1 MSWVAWRDAWDQAL
15 YAAGRGFYV
24 TRGGPAAHFTT
35 AAHGPSGAVLA
46 EALLRLW
53 ERHRPGTL
61 PSLVVDV
68 GAGRGELATQLA
80 SSLEPPSVGVGGP
93 RVLAVDVV
101 ERPEELDER
110 VEWLRSPGGARLPD
124 RLTDLAEAL
133 VVAHEWLDVVPCTIA
148 EVRSDGVL
156 VEVLVD
162 PATGAERLGPPLSD
176 EDLEWADL
184 HWPDREPGD
193 RVEIGA
199 TRDAAWADLV
209 SRVGSGLLVAVD
221 YGHSSSERP
230 SGGTL
235 AAYQEGRQR
244 HPVPDGTCDL
254 TAHVAMDSL
263 DADEVTLQRPL
274 LRSLGVTGAL
284 PDHALAQRDPLGY
297 LRALERAS
305 AEARLVDPAGFGG
318 FWWAVRDVQGH
329 HVP

>member
-1 MSWVAWRDAWDQAL
+1 MRIIGID
-15 YAAGRGFYV
+15 
-24 TRGGPAAHFTT
+24 
-35 AAHGPSGAVLA
+35 
-46 EALLRLW
+46 
-53 ERHRPGTL
+53 
-61 PSLVVDV
+61 VVD
-68 GAGRGELATQLA
+68 
-80 SSLEPPSVGVGGP
+80 
-93 RVLAVDVV
+93 
-101 ERPEELDER
+101 RPEGLDER

-124 RLTDLAEAL
+124 GLARLDDAL

-148 EVRSDGVL
+148 VVRTDGVL
-156 VEVLVD
+156 AEVLVD
-162 PATGAERLGPPLSD
+162 PVTGAERLGPAVPD
-176 EDLEWADL
+176 EDREWADR

-199 TRDAAWADLV
+199 TRDAAWRDLV
-209 SRVGSGLLVAVD
+209 SHVDSGLLVAVD
-221 YGHSSSERP
+221 YGHSRSERP

-235 AAYQEGRQR
+235 AAYQEGGQR
-244 HPVPDGTCDL
+244 RPVPDGTCDL

-284 PDHALAQRDPLGY
+284 PGHALAQRDPIGY

-318 FWWAVRDVQGH
+318 FWWAVRHVQGR